1 MYGRTWLT
9 PAPHAHGRGTTAQ
22 SLPPQHRPAPT
33 RHSSPPPTHA
43 PPSYEPACLGHR
55 PPPSPT
61 DRRSTDPPPAPHTP
75 PTDLFHV
82 KPGQAANPHPG
93 CPPETTQSFRP
104 RPARTPG
111 TRPTGPS
118 PHPDSRQGHGEGTA
132 SAQGPS
138 GFPVQVSSVDKEHR
152 KHAETI
158 LPRRGVPT
166 DGAIGPP
173 PPAGTVREPPPQET
187 APCGHELT
195 VWSVASDTIRR
206 YDRATCEASTQQ
218 RYFIDI
224 KRSPTRLP

>member
-1 MYGRTWLT
+1 MGHVR
-9 PAPHAHGRGTTAQ
+9 AHVADTSPSCPRARHHCPVPTAT
-22 SLPPQHRPAPT
+22 APT
-33 RHSSPPPTHA
+33 RPHTPL
-43 PPSYEPACLGHR
+43 EPAAYARTTILR
-55 PPPSPT
+55 N
-61 DRRSTDPPPAPHTP
+61 RRSTDPPPAPHTP

-218 RYFIDI
+218 RYLIDI
-224 KRSPTRLP
+224 KRSPTRLPCLP